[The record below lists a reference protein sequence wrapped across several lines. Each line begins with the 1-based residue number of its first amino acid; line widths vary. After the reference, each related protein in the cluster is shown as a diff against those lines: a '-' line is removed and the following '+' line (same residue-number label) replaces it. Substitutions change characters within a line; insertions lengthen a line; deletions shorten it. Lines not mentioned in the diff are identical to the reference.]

1 MIGLIFGFN
10 ADWCHASSLTGA
22 NEPAS
27 VPLPEHRHH
36 KKLCFQDTGE
46 QIRVLVRMH
55 QSKCS
60 VSSLLIHLRYHSD
73 ESRSLHLISG
83 TNQRPIFPQQVFH
96 PPAKSHKEERMPKTW
111 SKYLVS
117 CWYFQVQEKKEK
129 EHPNKTN
136 RGWPLWIRGSQETPL
151 ALRAVGEALASLIS
165 PPYAVHKAS
174 GPYLTN
180 TLPAAASLKEAQ
192 RGPHA

>member
-46 QIRVLVRMH
+46 QIREYKWVLVRMH

-117 CWYFQVQEKKEK
+117 CWYFQVQEKKRK
-129 EHPNKTN
+129 RASQQDKSRVTIVDSGVSGNPSTTKSCRWSPGKPHLTT
-136 RGWPLWIRGSQETPL
+136 LCCSQSLGS
-151 ALRAVGEALASLIS
+151 VF
-165 PPYAVHKAS
+165 
-174 GPYLTN
+174 N
-180 TLPAAASLKEAQ
+180 
-192 RGPHA
+192 